1 MLPLC
6 STIGSSF
13 SIILKVALQRY
24 NILIV
29 DMIATILKTVNDYNI
44 NSFAS
49 YNWEVLD
56 QIFSA
61 YSLKFWANW
70 TNYFL
75 TPQQ

>member
-1 MLPLC
+1 MFPLC

-29 DMIATILKTVNDYNI
+29 DMIVTILKTVNDYNI

-56 QIFSA
+56 QIFFL
-61 YSLKFWANW
+61 SLSNSEQIERIIFWHS
-70 TNYFL
+70 
-75 TPQQ
+75 QQ

>member
-1 MLPLC
+1 MLSIMFRMLPLC

-13 SIILKVALQRY
+13 PIILKVALQRY

-61 YSLKFWANW
+61 YSLKF
-70 TNYFL
+70 
-75 TPQQ
+75 